1 MAVGIKYRLFVHSRR
16 QELAIIF
23 GGYYPANVVDGGLTV
38 KQRWPNVL
46 CLLGYDG
53 LFANESFY
61 HSPSSAT
68 LICPNYAQKR
78 FSRTRVYLKNIVMP
92 YFNWILIY
100 KQPSDTAYKK
110 WHITIT
116 LRDLMWHSS

>member
-1 MAVGIKYRLFVHSRR
+1 MAAGIKYRLFVHSRQ

-92 YFNWILIY
+92 YFNWILISNHQTQHI
-100 KQPSDTAYKK
+100 KNG
-110 WHITIT
+110 HITIT